1 MKKTLPVEEKR
12 IIACLSY
19 LKMLVLNS
27 EKDGT
32 HDLIP
37 HSSLRLGTCLN
48 NISIINAYTD
58 MDSNGFRSR
67 FSVSCWGGWTV
78 YQFKTLI
85 CYNLSYR

>member
-32 HDLIP
+32 YDLIP
-37 HSSLRLGTCLN
+37 HSSLKLGTNLDA
-48 NISIINAYTD
+48 ITITNAYMD
-58 MDSNGFRSR
+58 MNSNGFRSR
-67 FSVSCWGGWTV
+67 FIVQLYSSSTF
-78 YQFKTLI
+78 YELKK
-85 CYNLSYR
+85 